1 MDHFFSDDDF
11 LTPTDQFYL
20 DDNASIGE
28 TVEYR
33 GPQIEPSRN
42 ETRTTSIK
50 TLNVLARVEPGLVA
64 SVLSDWIDSRP
75 NLPR

>member
-1 MDHFFSDDDF
+1 MDQFFSDDDI
-11 LTPTDQFYL
+11 T
-20 DDNASIGE
+20 IGE

-33 GPQIEPSRN
+33 STQVETTPE
-42 ETRTTSIK
+42 ETRNTSVK

>member
-1 MDHFFSDDDF
+1 M
-11 LTPTDQFYL
+11 DQFFTQNDTPLY
-20 DDNASIGE
+20 E
-28 TVEYR
+28 TLEYR
-33 GPQIEPSRN
+33 DSQGEVSPIEARH
-42 ETRTTSIK
+42 TSVK